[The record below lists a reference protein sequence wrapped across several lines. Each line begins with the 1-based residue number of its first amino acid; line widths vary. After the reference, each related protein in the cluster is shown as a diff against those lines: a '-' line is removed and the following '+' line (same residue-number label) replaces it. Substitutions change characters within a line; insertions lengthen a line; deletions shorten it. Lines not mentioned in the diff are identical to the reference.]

1 MQIMK
6 AHNQWAT
13 RPAEERFWDLQELHN
28 HCKTVHQQAA
38 EATAALGDLRV
49 EADSGDLKLIGKQGV
64 PATIS
69 HFAFGQ
75 LAARVKA
82 PAGYLRGLP
91 PTLAAQNLNHGLKE
105 LGAASDT
112 KSRLLLHRNGNL
124 VLRAAT
130 SEKYARVWNDEL
142 VERVIEVL
150 PDGWRPPPARPVG
163 IAGERTRTATDAD
176 VSRLSQHLGLA
187 VNTGDT
193 IAPAGLYASDKDM
206 FMFLINEND
215 PVSDGTNHP
224 LFRGM
229 MLWNSEVGDMS
240 LGGMAFLLKGVCGNL
255 IVHGA
260 TDVFEFN
267 FRHVGKVQSRT
278 NSALELELKRY
289 SESSANEQQAVIQKA
304 KVKVLGATKEE
315 VVDAVLGFAR
325 TKKLPGLTEGF
336 VNQAYDTAERHADW
350 YGVGPKTVYGM
361 VNGLTEV
368 SQKTTKHTDER
379 TALDRASGRV
389 LEMSF

>member
-6 AHNQWAT
+6 ASNQWAT
-13 RPAEERFWDLQELHN
+13 RPAEERFWDLGELHA
-28 HCKTVHQQAA
+28 HCKAVHAQAA
-38 EATAALGDLRV
+38 ESTVALGDIRV
-49 EADSGDLKLIGKQGV
+49 EADNADLKLVGKQNV

-112 KSRLLLHRNGNL
+112 KSRLLLHRNGSL

-130 SEKYARVWNDEL
+130 SEKYSRVWNDEL
-142 VERVIEVL
+142 VGRVMEVL
-150 PDGWRPPPARPVG
+150 PDGWRAPPARP
-163 IAGERTRTATDAD
+163 AGKANERTRTATAD
-176 VSRLSQHLGLA
+176 DTVRLSQHLGLA
-187 VNTGDT
+187 VKEGDT

-215 PVSDGTNHP
+215 PISDGTAHP

-336 VNQAYDTAERHADW
+336 VNQAYETAERHADW

-361 VNGLTEV
+361 VNGLTEI
-368 SQKTTKHTDER
+368 SQKTTSHTD
-379 TALDRASGRV
+379 DRMAIDKAAGR
-389 LEMSF
+389 LMELAF